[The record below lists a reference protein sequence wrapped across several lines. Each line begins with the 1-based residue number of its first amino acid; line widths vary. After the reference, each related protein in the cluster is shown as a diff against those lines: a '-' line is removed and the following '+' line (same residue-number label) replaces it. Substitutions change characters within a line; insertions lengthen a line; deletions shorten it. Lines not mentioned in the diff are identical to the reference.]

1 MAKFDGIRMADL
13 VEVQDPD
20 KDGGI
25 TLVFKE
31 DKFLHVKVVDG
42 KIVTESVPELL
53 ALKRFRKLKNYFLLW
68 KRLNGAWSFFTY
80 FLYSFISKHFLVFYK
95 VAC

>member
-31 DKFLHVKVVDG
+31 DKLLHVKVVDG
-42 KIVTESVPELL
+42 KVVTESVPE
-53 ALKRFRKLKNYFLLW
+53 
-68 KRLNGAWSFFTY
+68 
-80 FLYSFISKHFLVFYK
+80 
-95 VAC
+95 

>member
-1 MAKFDGIRMADL
+1 MTKFDGIRMTDL

-31 DKFLHVKVVDG
+31 NKFLHVKIVEG
-42 KIVTESVPELL
+42 KIVTESIPE
-53 ALKRFRKLKNYFLLW
+53 
-68 KRLNGAWSFFTY
+68 
-80 FLYSFISKHFLVFYK
+80 
-95 VAC
+95 

>member
-1 MAKFDGIRMADL
+1 MVKFDGIRMADL

-31 DKFLHVKVVDG
+31 DKFLHIKIEDG
-42 KIVTESVPELL
+42 KIVTESVPE
-53 ALKRFRKLKNYFLLW
+53 
-68 KRLNGAWSFFTY
+68 
-80 FLYSFISKHFLVFYK
+80 
-95 VAC
+95 

>member
-31 DKFLHVKVVDG
+31 NKLLHVKVVDG
-42 KIVTESVPELL
+42 KIITESIPE
-53 ALKRFRKLKNYFLLW
+53 
-68 KRLNGAWSFFTY
+68 
-80 FLYSFISKHFLVFYK
+80 
-95 VAC
+95 

>member
-1 MAKFDGIRMADL
+1 MVNCLPYQYQSDCMAKFDGIRMADL

-42 KIVTESVPELL
+42 KIVNDSVPE
-53 ALKRFRKLKNYFLLW
+53 
-68 KRLNGAWSFFTY
+68 
-80 FLYSFISKHFLVFYK
+80 
-95 VAC
+95 

>member
-1 MAKFDGIRMADL
+1 MASYLPFRFQSDCMVKFDGIRMADL

-31 DKFLHVKVVDG
+31 DKFLHIKLVDG
-42 KIVTESVPELL
+42 KIVTESVPE
-53 ALKRFRKLKNYFLLW
+53 
-68 KRLNGAWSFFTY
+68 
-80 FLYSFISKHFLVFYK
+80 
-95 VAC
+95 

>member
-1 MAKFDGIRMADL
+1 MVKFDGIRMADL

-31 DKFLHVKVVDG
+31 DKFLHIKLVDG
-42 KIVTESVPELL
+42 KIVTESVPELTL
-53 ALKRFRKLKNYFLLW
+53 NRFCKLKNSFLLW
-68 KRLNGAWSFFTY
+68 K
-80 FLYSFISKHFLVFYK
+80 
-95 VAC
+95 

>member
-1 MAKFDGIRMADL
+1 MVNCLQFQFRSDFMAKFDGIRMADL

-31 DKFLHVKVVDG
+31 NKFLHVKVVDG
-42 KIVTESVPELL
+42 KIVTESVPE
-53 ALKRFRKLKNYFLLW
+53 
-68 KRLNGAWSFFTY
+68 
-80 FLYSFISKHFLVFYK
+80 
-95 VAC
+95 

>member
-1 MAKFDGIRMADL
+1 MVKFDGIRMADL

-31 DKFLHVKVVDG
+31 DKFLHIKLVDG
-42 KIVTESVPELL
+42 KIVTESVP
-53 ALKRFRKLKNYFLLW
+53 AGINLKEILQTEKLFP
-68 KRLNGAWSFFTY
+68 
-80 FLYSFISKHFLVFYK
+80 LVEMIE
-95 VAC
+95 